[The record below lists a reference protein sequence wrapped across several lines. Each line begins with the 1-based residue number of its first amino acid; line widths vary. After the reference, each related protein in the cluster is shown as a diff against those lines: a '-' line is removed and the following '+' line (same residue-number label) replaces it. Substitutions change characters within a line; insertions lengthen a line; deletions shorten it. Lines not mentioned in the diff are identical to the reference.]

1 MRWLQTEYILK
12 GIYLGLL
19 LDIAFRQAEQPE
31 ASPYAPLLLAA
42 CTFGGLLLAL
52 ALAGLWKVRQGYR
65 IRGRLAPFVLF
76 LLLESP
82 SLVYAGIL
90 GGTALGAHL
99 AGAGADS
106 QLLVRMVG
114 GGAALGVLFG
124 IVRSVRVRRFRLGLS
139 LLMGAALVGGLAYWL
154 GLLPEIRGLIP
165 QHKVQD
171 EAASTFGIFL
181 LLGLPVF
188 YLLTFAGQQEESE
201 VEVGAMCATL
211 GLGLALV
218 TEGNPQMRSLAYA
231 LPLVL
236 YFWYTLKVLPGLRVF
251 KYVLRGISH
260 ASVSRYRP
268 ALLAFRRAL
277 QLDPNNQTAREEFWH
292 VHVSLDFRQLAG
304 DPELLELVDFN
315 LCIERAGSLLLQGN
329 PGPQKMADAHRLLD
343 LVLNQR
349 PHLKPAVAYW
359 RAVALVHEHKL
370 DEAVAEL
377 DWLLDPAQH
386 DRQQIAEHAA
396 RRSVLLQAWLLV
408 LMVHDELRRRVG
420 VPQLALPGRRLEAI
434 AAVERHLAEFA
445 NDPNVVPLKR
455 LLYQDLSEEE
465 FRAGCDGDNVP
476 AVFDYAYVQHL
487 GSGLLEDAARWQRG
501 VEYLR
506 MAARGLPTLA
516 PTIYTQVSAVYEQAG
531 NGDEARR
538 YLEGAKKAGL
548 AVGQKN
554 LAEAERVNY
563 FKALRRLGEDCMA
576 RDDIDGALDN
586 FRLYA
591 EYERA
596 GVETLRTMATLY
608 EQKEDA
614 LAALR
619 ITDRALV
626 YNPRDKDLLER
637 KDRYYISVT
646 PEVLKANLEE
656 AGTEF
661 DVDYCLNKAKALLDN
676 PDIDLDVVAWAEDL
690 VALALVI
697 RPHSR
702 PAKVLKARAR
712 WRRGEVEEAAAI
724 LEEVRTPRP
733 EKFAGAEDE
742 ESWFISCQLLGD
754 LYLNNLGKPEQAIAC
769 LNDFRNSP
777 KSGAKTY
784 YRLGQAY
791 EQLGDAVRAVRCY
804 KQVTAYESNPLA
816 PDAQEAIE
824 RLGHHSP

>member
-1 MRWLQTEYILK
+1 
-12 GIYLGLL
+12 
-19 LDIAFRQAEQPE
+19 
-31 ASPYAPLLLAA
+31 
-42 CTFGGLLLAL
+42 
-52 ALAGLWKVRQGYR
+52 
-65 IRGRLAPFVLF
+65 
-76 LLLESP
+76 
-82 SLVYAGIL
+82 
-90 GGTALGAHL
+90 
-99 AGAGADS
+99 
-106 QLLVRMVG
+106 MVG

-260 ASVSRYRP
+260 ASVGRYRP

-304 DPELLELVDFN
+304 DAELLALVDFN

-329 PGPQKMADAHRLLD
+329 PGPHKLADAHRLLD

-359 RAVALVHEHKL
+359 RAVALVHEHRL
-370 DEAVAEL
+370 DEAVVEL
-377 DWLLDPAQH
+377 DWLLDPAPH
-386 DRQQIAEHAA
+386 DRQQIAEQAA

-420 VPQLALPGRRLEAI
+420 VPQWRCRAGAWRPSPPSSGTWPSSPTMPMSCPSSVCSTRAI
-434 AAVERHLAEFA
+434 
-445 NDPNVVPLKR
+445 
-455 LLYQDLSEEE
+455 SEEE

-476 AVFDYAYVQHL
+476 GVFDYAYVQHL
-487 GSGLLEDAARWQRG
+487 GSTLLEDAARWQRG
-501 VEYLR
+501 VEYLPWR
-506 MAARGLPTLA
+506 RGACPHWPPRSIRRFRRSTNRPAMATR
-516 PTIYTQVSAVYEQAG
+516 S
-531 NGDEARR
+531 RR
-538 YLEGAKKAGL
+538 YLEGVKKAGQ

-554 LAEAERVNY
+554 LADAERVNY

-576 RDDIDGALDN
+576 RDDVDGALDN

-626 YNPRDKDLLER
+626 YNAKDKDLLDAR
-637 KDRYYISVT
+637 TAIT
-646 PEVLKANLEE
+646 
-656 AGTEF
+656 
-661 DVDYCLNKAKALLDN
+661 
-676 PDIDLDVVAWAEDL
+676 
-690 VALALVI
+690 
-697 RPHSR
+697 SR
-702 PAKVLKARAR
+702 
-712 WRRGEVEEAAAI
+712 
-724 LEEVRTPRP
+724 
-733 EKFAGAEDE
+733 
-742 ESWFISCQLLGD
+742 
-754 LYLNNLGKPEQAIAC
+754 
-769 LNDFRNSP
+769 
-777 KSGAKTY
+777 
-784 YRLGQAY
+784 
-791 EQLGDAVRAVRCY
+791 
-804 KQVTAYESNPLA
+804 
-816 PDAQEAIE
+816 
-824 RLGHHSP
+824 